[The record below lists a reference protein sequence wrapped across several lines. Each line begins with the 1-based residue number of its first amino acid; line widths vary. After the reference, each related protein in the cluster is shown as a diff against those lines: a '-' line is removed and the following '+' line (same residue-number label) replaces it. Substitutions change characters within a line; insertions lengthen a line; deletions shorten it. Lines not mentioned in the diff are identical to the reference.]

1 MNSLHFLGTAG
12 ARYVT
17 IRQLRKSAGLWLNYN
32 DKQLLIDPGPGT
44 LSQLYQSSPPHNP
57 TQLDA
62 LLLTHRHI
70 DHSNDINILME
81 AMSNGGR
88 DPKGV
93 VLAPSDALD
102 DDPVILHHFRDKVTQ
117 IQTIKEQN
125 SYQLDTI
132 SIQTPIKHHH
142 GVETYGYKISAKN
155 QPTISLISDTAYFPE
170 LKTAYHDSDILIL
183 NVVLTNRPY
192 ESIQHLDLND
202 AQQLICSIKPKLAII
217 THFGMRLLQADPKKQ
232 AQILESKTG
241 VPTLAAYD
249 DLFIEF
255 DSTTIQKKL

>member
-32 DKQLLIDPGPGT
+32 DKHLLIDPGPGT

-57 TQLDA
+57 AQLDA

-81 AMSNGGR
+81 AMSNGGK

-93 VLAPSDALD
+93 VFAPSDALD
-102 DDPVILHHFRDKVTQ
+102 DDPVILHHFRDKVNF

-132 SIQTPIKHHH
+132 TIQTPIKHHH
-142 GVETYGYKISAKN
+142 GVETYGYTISADN
-155 QPTISLISDTAYFPE
+155 QPTISLISDTEYFPQ
-170 LKTAYHDSDILIL
+170 LNTAYQGSDILIL
-183 NVVLTNRPY
+183 NVVLTHRPHQ
-192 ESIQHLDLND
+192 SIQHLDLND
-202 AQQLICSIKPKLAII
+202 AQQLISSIQPKLAII
-217 THFGMRLLQADPKKQ
+217 THFGMRMLKADPKTQ
-232 AQILESKTG
+232 AQILESTTG
-241 VPTLAAYD
+241 VTTIAAYD
-249 DLFIEF
+249 DFLLEF
-255 DSTTIQKKL
+255 DQTSIQHTL